1 MTTTEELIERDR
13 IRKQKSVE
21 AQRRYR
27 KKLKE
32 GTTNKESAIK
42 YDKYKK
48 SQAEYMMKYRAKKK
62 IEIASAYA
70 EQDPSPNA
78 ESKLEKEAEQIN
90 KKANLAELRRTDR
103 EGKQVDLSIQPVKP
117 LQKKEIK

>member
-1 MTTTEELIERDR
+1 MNGDR

-78 ESKLEKEAEQIN
+78 ESKLEKKVEKIN
-90 KKANLAELRRTDR
+90 KKVPCRNQDSNLGCFGHNE
-103 EGKQVDLSIQPVKP
+103 EY
-117 LQKKEIK
+117 